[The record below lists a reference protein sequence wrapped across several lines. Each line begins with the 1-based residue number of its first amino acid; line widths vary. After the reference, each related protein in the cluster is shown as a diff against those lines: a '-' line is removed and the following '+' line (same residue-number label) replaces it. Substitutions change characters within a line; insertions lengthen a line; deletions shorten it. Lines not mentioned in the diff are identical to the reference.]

1 MDKSWMMDELQH
13 YKVNFG
19 QFQKQ
24 IEAMANALVAAGI
37 QVSIPQFPGIHL
49 RMLTIHFVKIC

>member
-1 MDKSWMMDELQH
+1 MMDELQH

-24 IEAMANALVAAGI
+24 IEAMENALVAVGI
-37 QVSIPQFPGIHL
+37 QMPIPQFSGIHL
-49 RMLTIHFVKIC
+49 CMLRIHFVKTC

>member
-1 MDKSWMMDELQH
+1 MDELQH

-24 IEAMANALVAAGI
+24 IEAMANALITTGI
-37 QVSIPQFPGIHL
+37 
-49 RMLTIHFVKIC
+49 